1 MAFGRRIAGCAG
13 VQTGTNG
20 EHDLRTRAAGATR
33 PLVMFVGLRGIGH
46 VQGGIETHVTHLV
59 RHLPLPV
66 RDMEVVGRTPYR
78 VIEAHDPTLPA
89 VRWLPTVRRQSV
101 ETVIHT
107 LASVAYAAVRRPALL
122 HIHGIGPNF
131 VTPLARLLGLKVVAT
146 HHGADYNR
154 EKWDSLARRLLRWG
168 EKQAVMR
175 ANACIAISPIDAE
188 ALRRRYGRDVAYIPN
203 GVGTLPPA
211 PPGATLA
218 EHGLVPGR
226 YIVNVA
232 RLVPEKRQLDL
243 VEAFARADLPT
254 DVRLLLIGG
263 ADHESAYV
271 HRLRERAAEVPGIV
285 MPGHVNGTPLAEL
298 FSNAGLFVLPS
309 AHEGLPFALLE
320 AMSYG
325 RRLLLS
331 NLPVYRAM
339 GIPEAC
345 LFPVGDTRALT
356 ARLAAAFTEPTAS
369 VDWSVILAD
378 YRWAHVAERTAAV
391 YARVL
396 DGH

>member
-1 MAFGRRIAGCAG
+1 M
-13 VQTGTNG
+13 
-20 EHDLRTRAAGATR
+20 RAAGAAR

-59 RHLPLPV
+59 RHLPLPA

-78 VIEAHDPTLPA
+78 VIGTPDTTLPP

-168 EKQAVMR
+168 EKQAVTR

-188 ALRRRYGRDVAYIPN
+188 MLRRRYNRDVAYIPN
-203 GVGTLPPA
+203 GIDALLPA
-211 PPGATLA
+211 SPGVTLA
-218 EHGLVPGR
+218 EYGLASGR

-243 VEAFARADLPT
+243 VEAFARADLPS

-271 HRLRERAAEVPGIV
+271 RRLRERVAEVPGII
-285 MPGHVNGTPLAEL
+285 MLGHLSGAPLAEL

-320 AMSYG
+320 AMSYS

-331 NLPVYRAM
+331 DLPVYRAM
-339 GIPEAC
+339 GMPEAC
-345 LFPVGDTRALT
+345 LFPVGDTDA
-356 ARLAAAFTEPTAS
+356 LAAQLTRVFIEPTGS
-369 VDWSVILAD
+369 VDWSAILAD
-378 YRWAHVAERTAAV
+378 YRWVQVAERTAAI

-396 DGH
+396 DGC